1 MIENVDEILAA
12 TEIDEVIGQY
22 VTLKRKGHQLIGLC
36 PFHDEKSGSFTVSES
51 RQMYKCFGCGK
62 SGNAITF
69 LMEHQSLGFIEA
81 VKRLAHDA
89 NVTLKEGEGSIVK
102 SKETI
107 AEEEQAMKLNGQ
119 IKRLYHRLLM
129 ENADALKYLTDRGLT
144 TETIALWELGYAPAE
159 WTTVKNYIM
168 DMPDKPLSLAIKL
181 GLVVEKDDKNRDYF
195 YNRIIFPINDE
206 NGNTLSFA
214 GRIWTEEQH
223 ARKDPKYLN
232 GPGTFIYDKSNVLFG
247 LDKARMIIGRASEA
261 IQTEGYLD
269 VIMSHQHGINL
280 TVGTCG
286 TAVTERQ
293 VKKLVRLAKTIY
305 IAQDGDA
312 AGIKSTIKAI
322 DLYYTAQATDV
333 YVIDWASEGE
343 DLDSWLRKINDV
355 KALLPEAEEK
365 PEPKAKSKASK

>member
-22 VTLKRKGHQLIGLC
+22 VTLKKKGHQLIGLC